1 MKNQFLMDKK
11 ICESKNIAVVQTTLP
26 AQAVFI
32 AQKLLKN
39 NVNAMELAYRDL
51 NNIEGTD
58 ECIRAVREQV
68 PEMLVGAA
76 TVTSEKLAKRAKK
89 AGAQFILSAGF
100 NPNTVKYCVKNNIP
114 VYPGIATP
122 GELERAMAFGL
133 SVVKVFPVEILGGV
147 KYLKALSGPYP
158 DIRFIV
164 SGGINET
171 NALEYKELKNVAA
184 VSGSYFVKN
193 I

>member
-39 NVNAMELAYRDL
+39 NVKAMELAYRDL

-133 SVVKVFPVEILGGV
+133 SVVKVFPVEILG
-147 KYLKALSGPYP
+147 
-158 DIRFIV
+158 
-164 SGGINET
+164 
-171 NALEYKELKNVAA
+171 
-184 VSGSYFVKN
+184 
-193 I
+193 